1 MEYLRTYDKSD
12 PYSIE
17 RYAQKLIGKT
27 FADVC
32 NEDDQI
38 GQSIIKEESA
48 IYNAAMENKRQ
59 KGGLGTIIEE
69 RFFHYPANDDSR
81 PDFPEAGVELKV
93 SPYRIAAGG
102 KKVAKERLIITMI
115 NYNEVVFET
124 FETSHVWN
132 KSKRILLIYYLY
144 LKEALSKLDYRI
156 DYARLFTPPENDLAI
171 IRHDFELIVDKIKKG
186 KAHELSEADTLYLG
200 AATKAATSSNRRSQP
215 YSDIPAKPRAF
226 AFKNSYMTF
235 VLNNY
240 IIPGKPQY
248 ESILGDYVTDSFE
261 DYVKERVSRHI
272 GKTISEL
279 CHIFDIDYSKKP
291 KNLGSLI
298 AFRILGVKGN
308 DAEEFEKAGIKVK
321 TIRIGVNGTIKENMS
336 FPNFK
341 FKEIVQQS
349 WEDSDFRNYLSET
362 RFFFVIYQFLESGDL
377 VLKGCQ
383 FWNIPY
389 EDLEGNVKKVWEE
402 TKEVINNGLII
413 KRKNGAYT
421 NNFPKQSDNPI
432 CHVRPHAR
440 NSKDTYELPDG
451 RQYPKQCFWLNN
463 SYILSQL
470 EL

>member
-1 MEYLRTYDKSD
+1 M
-12 PYSIE
+12 
-17 RYAQKLIGKT
+17 
-27 FADVC
+27 
-32 NEDDQI
+32 
-38 GQSIIKEESA
+38 
-48 IYNAAMENKRQ
+48 
-59 KGGLGTIIEE
+59 
-69 RFFHYPANDDSR
+69 
-81 PDFPEAGVELKV
+81 
-93 SPYRIAAGG
+93 
-102 KKVAKERLIITMI
+102 
-115 NYNEVVFET
+115 
-124 FETSHVWN
+124 
-132 KSKRILLIYYLY
+132 
-144 LKEALSKLDYRI
+144 
-156 DYARLFTPPENDLAI
+156 
-171 IRHDFELIVDKIKKG
+171 
-186 KAHELSEADTLYLG
+186 
-200 AATKAATSSNRRSQP
+200 
-215 YSDIPAKPRAF
+215 
-226 AFKNSYMTF
+226 
-235 VLNNY
+235 
-240 IIPGKPQY
+240 
-248 ESILGDYVTDSFE
+248 
-261 DYVKERVSRHI
+261 
-272 GKTISEL
+272 
-279 CHIFDIDYSKKP
+279 
-291 KNLGSLI
+291 
-298 AFRILGVKGN
+298 KGN